1 MKKHKI
7 LVFVLIAFLFMPCC
21 VRAESIAD
29 YREKIKAIQAEKA
42 ENENKSAEV
51 QARIDA
57 ANKRIS
63 EITNEITQ
71 AREDQKTIQKEI
83 EELGKK
89 IEEKE
94 QEIKDLVAFYQI
106 SNSDN
111 FYLKYIFGAENFEDF
126 IYRFAVVKQL
136 VNANDELVDEMNALI
151 KQNETKIAELKVQV
165 EKLNKLNSEIQVEV
179 QKLGSQKRTYNEN
192 ALDAD
197 EEIKALE
204 DQIKFFQS
212 EGCTEYQDVAVC
224 SVNIPSAN
232 GFIRPTPYGY
242 ITSYYGGRIHP
253 IFGTASYHDGM
264 DIAAATGTTVMA
276 SATGKV
282 IYSYAS
288 SGSYYGGFGKAVL
301 IAHNVNGQTYTT
313 LYGHMSAVTVEERQT
328 VQMGQK
334 IGEVGSTG
342 WSTGPHL
349 HFQIMYGS
357 GYGKT
362 LDPLTLVD
370 LPLSW

>member
-7 LVFVLIAFLFMPCC
+7 LVLVLITFLFMPCC

-111 FYLKYIFGAENFEDF
+111 FYLKYIFGAENF
-126 IYRFAVVKQL
+126 
-136 VNANDELVDEMNALI
+136 
-151 KQNETKIAELKVQV
+151 
-165 EKLNKLNSEIQVEV
+165 
-179 QKLGSQKRTYNEN
+179 
-192 ALDAD
+192 
-197 EEIKALE
+197 
-204 DQIKFFQS
+204 
-212 EGCTEYQDVAVC
+212 
-224 SVNIPSAN
+224 
-232 GFIRPTPYGY
+232 
-242 ITSYYGGRIHP
+242 
-253 IFGTASYHDGM
+253 
-264 DIAAATGTTVMA
+264 DI
-276 SATGKV
+276 
-282 IYSYAS
+282 
-288 SGSYYGGFGKAVL
+288 L
-301 IAHNVNGQTYTT
+301 
-313 LYGHMSAVTVEERQT
+313 
-328 VQMGQK
+328 
-334 IGEVGSTG
+334 
-342 WSTGPHL
+342 
-349 HFQIMYGS
+349 
-357 GYGKT
+357 
-362 LDPLTLVD
+362 
-370 LPLSW
+370 